1 MEYIDILT
9 RILSALL
16 LGFIIGLER
25 EMTNKYAGLR
35 TNILVC
41 LGACIFTIISIYGFP
56 TFADGD
62 NVIVSQ
68 ATGVRD
74 TARIAAQVVTGIG
87 FIGGGTV
94 LRHGANVFGLTT
106 AATLWCTAAI
116 GVLCA
121 SGFILEAIS
130 GTVIILFSN
139 VFLRYVN
146 KIVNQKSKYEQTKE
160 EFKVTITSSKDR
172 IKELIKDITSNTKFN
187 INKLDVKK
195 NTIILNIT
203 FFKPEEKQIT
213 KFIDIINKKYEIE
226 EYSYEKLKEEI
237 KIEEYDEL

>member
-1 MEYIDILT
+1 MSLEQFIVYLLICFF
-9 RILSALL
+9 LSF
-16 LGFIIGLER
+16 FIGIER
-25 EMTNKYAGLR
+25 QYRHRSVGLR
-35 TNILVC
+35 TTILVAIGSY
-41 LGACIFTIISIYGFP
+41 LF
-56 TFADGD
+56 
-62 NVIVSQ
+62 VSFSFLLNGYNIDV
-68 ATGVRD
+68 T
-74 TARIAAQVVTGIG
+74 RIAAQIVTGIG
-87 FIGGGTV
+87 F
-94 LRHGANVFGLTT
+94 LGAGVILKDGVKIRGLTT

-146 KIVNQKSKYEQTKE
+146 KIVNQKSRYEQTSE

-203 FFKPEEKQIT
+203 FFKSEEKQIT
-213 KFIDIINKKYEIE
+213 EFIDIINKKYEIE

>member
-1 MEYIDILT
+1 MSLEQFIVYLLICFF
-9 RILSALL
+9 LSF
-16 LGFIIGLER
+16 FIGIER
-25 EMTNKYAGLR
+25 QYRHRSVGLR
-35 TNILVC
+35 TTILVAIGSY
-41 LGACIFTIISIYGFP
+41 LF
-56 TFADGD
+56 
-62 NVIVSQ
+62 VSFSFLLNGYNIDV
-68 ATGVRD
+68 T
-74 TARIAAQVVTGIG
+74 RIAAQIVTGIG
-87 FIGGGTV
+87 F
-94 LRHGANVFGLTT
+94 LGAGVILKDGVKIRGLTT
-106 AATLWCTAAI
+106 AATLWCTASI

-146 KIVNQKSKYEQTKE
+146 KIVNQKSRYEQTSE
-160 EFKVTITSSKDR
+160 EFKVTITVSKDR
-172 IKELIKDITSNTKFN
+172 IKELIKDITCNTKFN

-203 FFKPEEKQIT
+203 FFKSEEKQIT
-213 KFIDIINKKYEIE
+213 EFIDIINKKYEIE

>member
-1 MEYIDILT
+1 MSLEKFIVYLLICFF
-9 RILSALL
+9 LSF
-16 LGFIIGLER
+16 FIGIER
-25 EMTNKYAGLR
+25 QYRQRSVGLR
-35 TNILVC
+35 TTILVAIGSY
-41 LGACIFTIISIYGFP
+41 LF
-56 TFADGD
+56 
-62 NVIVSQ
+62 VSFSFLLNGYNIDV
-68 ATGVRD
+68 T
-74 TARIAAQVVTGIG
+74 RIAAQIVTGIG
-87 FIGGGTV
+87 F
-94 LRHGANVFGLTT
+94 LGAGVILKDGVKIRGLTT
-106 AATLWCTAAI
+106 AATLWCTASI

-146 KIVNQKSKYEQTKE
+146 KIVNQKSRYEQTSE

-203 FFKPEEKQIT
+203 FFKSEEKQIT
-213 KFIDIINKKYEIE
+213 EFIDIINKKYEIE

>member
-1 MEYIDILT
+1 MSLEQFIVYLLICFF
-9 RILSALL
+9 LSF
-16 LGFIIGLER
+16 FIGIER
-25 EMTNKYAGLR
+25 QYRHRSVGLR
-35 TNILVC
+35 TTILVAIGSY
-41 LGACIFTIISIYGFP
+41 LF
-56 TFADGD
+56 
-62 NVIVSQ
+62 VSFSVLLNGYNIDV
-68 ATGVRD
+68 T
-74 TARIAAQVVTGIG
+74 RIAAQIVTGIG
-87 FIGGGTV
+87 F
-94 LRHGANVFGLTT
+94 LGAGVILKDGVKIRGLTT
-106 AATLWCTAAI
+106 AATLWCTASI

-146 KIVNQKSKYEQTKE
+146 KIVNQKSRYEQTSE

-172 IKELIKDITSNTKFN
+172 IKELTKDITSNTKFN

-203 FFKPEEKQIT
+203 FFKSEEKQIT
-213 KFIDIINKKYEIE
+213 EFIDIINKKYEIE

>member
-1 MEYIDILT
+1 M
-9 RILSALL
+9 
-16 LGFIIGLER
+16 
-25 EMTNKYAGLR
+25 
-35 TNILVC
+35 
-41 LGACIFTIISIYGFP
+41 
-56 TFADGD
+56 
-62 NVIVSQ
+62 
-68 ATGVRD
+68 
-74 TARIAAQVVTGIG
+74 
-87 FIGGGTV
+87 
-94 LRHGANVFGLTT
+94 LTT
-106 AATLWCTAAI
+106 AATLWCTASI

-121 SGFILEAIS
+121 NGFILEAIS

-146 KIVNQKSKYEQTKE
+146 KIVNQKSRYEQTSE

-203 FFKPEEKQIT
+203 FFKSEEKQIT
-213 KFIDIINKKYEIE
+213 EFIDIINKKYEIE

>member
-1 MEYIDILT
+1 MSLEKFIVYLLICFF
-9 RILSALL
+9 LSF
-16 LGFIIGLER
+16 FIGIER
-25 EMTNKYAGLR
+25 QYRHRSVGLR
-35 TNILVC
+35 TTILVAIGSY
-41 LGACIFTIISIYGFP
+41 LF
-56 TFADGD
+56 
-62 NVIVSQ
+62 VSFSFLLNGYNIDV
-68 ATGVRD
+68 T
-74 TARIAAQVVTGIG
+74 RIAAQIVTGIG
-87 FIGGGTV
+87 F
-94 LRHGANVFGLTT
+94 LGAGVILKDGVKIRGLTT

-213 KFIDIINKKYEIE
+213 EFIDIINKKYEIE

>member
-1 MEYIDILT
+1 MSLEQFIVYLLICFF
-9 RILSALL
+9 LSF
-16 LGFIIGLER
+16 FIGIER
-25 EMTNKYAGLR
+25 QYRHRSVGLR
-35 TNILVC
+35 TTILVAMGSY
-41 LGACIFTIISIYGFP
+41 LF
-56 TFADGD
+56 
-62 NVIVSQ
+62 VSFSVLLNGYNIDV
-68 ATGVRD
+68 T
-74 TARIAAQVVTGIG
+74 RIAAQIVTGIG
-87 FIGGGTV
+87 F
-94 LRHGANVFGLTT
+94 LGAGVILKDGVKIRGLTT

-160 EFKVTITSSKDR
+160 EFKVTITFSKDR

-203 FFKPEEKQIT
+203 FFKSEEKQIT
-213 KFIDIINKKYEIE
+213 EFIDIINKKYEIE

>member
-1 MEYIDILT
+1 MSLEQFIVYLLICFF
-9 RILSALL
+9 LSF
-16 LGFIIGLER
+16 FIGIER
-25 EMTNKYAGLR
+25 QYRHRSVGLR
-35 TNILVC
+35 TTILVAMGSY
-41 LGACIFTIISIYGFP
+41 LF
-56 TFADGD
+56 
-62 NVIVSQ
+62 VSFSFLLNGYNIDV
-68 ATGVRD
+68 T
-74 TARIAAQVVTGIG
+74 RIAAQIVTGIG
-87 FIGGGTV
+87 F
-94 LRHGANVFGLTT
+94 LGAGVILKDGVKIRGLTT
-106 AATLWCTAAI
+106 AATLWCTASI

-146 KIVNQKSKYEQTKE
+146 KIVNQKSRYEQTSE

-213 KFIDIINKKYEIE
+213 EFIDIINKKYEIE

>member
-1 MEYIDILT
+1 MSLEQFIVYLLICFF
-9 RILSALL
+9 LSF
-16 LGFIIGLER
+16 FIGIER
-25 EMTNKYAGLR
+25 QYRHRSVGLR
-35 TNILVC
+35 TTILVAMGSY
-41 LGACIFTIISIYGFP
+41 LF
-56 TFADGD
+56 
-62 NVIVSQ
+62 VSFSVLLNGYNIDV
-68 ATGVRD
+68 T
-74 TARIAAQVVTGIG
+74 RIAAQIVTGIG
-87 FIGGGTV
+87 F
-94 LRHGANVFGLTT
+94 LGAGVILKDGVKIRGLTT
-106 AATLWCTAAI
+106 AATLWCTASI

-146 KIVNQKSKYEQTKE
+146 KIVNQKSRYEQTSE
-160 EFKVTITSSKDR
+160 EFKVTITVSKDR

-203 FFKPEEKQIT
+203 FFKSEEKQIT
-213 KFIDIINKKYEIE
+213 EFIDIINKKYEIE

>member
-1 MEYIDILT
+1 MSLEQFIVYLLICFF
-9 RILSALL
+9 LSF
-16 LGFIIGLER
+16 FIGIER
-25 EMTNKYAGLR
+25 QYRQRSVGLR
-35 TNILVC
+35 TTILVAIGSY
-41 LGACIFTIISIYGFP
+41 LF
-56 TFADGD
+56 
-62 NVIVSQ
+62 VSFSFLLNGYNIDV
-68 ATGVRD
+68 T
-74 TARIAAQVVTGIG
+74 RIAAQIVTGIG
-87 FIGGGTV
+87 F
-94 LRHGANVFGLTT
+94 LGAGVILKDGVKIRGLTT
-106 AATLWCTAAI
+106 AATLWCTASI

-146 KIVNQKSKYEQTKE
+146 KIVNQKSRYEQTSE

-203 FFKPEEKQIT
+203 FFKSEEKQIT
-213 KFIDIINKKYEIE
+213 EFIDIINKKYEIE

>member
-1 MEYIDILT
+1 MSLEQFIVYLLICFF
-9 RILSALL
+9 LSF
-16 LGFIIGLER
+16 FIGIER
-25 EMTNKYAGLR
+25 QYRQRSVGLR
-35 TNILVC
+35 TTILVAIGSY
-41 LGACIFTIISIYGFP
+41 LF
-56 TFADGD
+56 
-62 NVIVSQ
+62 VSFSVLLNGYNIDV
-68 ATGVRD
+68 T
-74 TARIAAQVVTGIG
+74 RIAAQIVTGIG
-87 FIGGGTV
+87 F
-94 LRHGANVFGLTT
+94 LGAGVILKDGVKIRGLTT
-106 AATLWCTAAI
+106 AATLWCTASI

-146 KIVNQKSKYEQTKE
+146 KIVNQKSRYEQTSE

-203 FFKPEEKQIT
+203 FFKSEQKQIT
-213 KFIDIINKKYEIE
+213 EFIDIINKKYEIE

>member
-1 MEYIDILT
+1 MSLEKFIVYLLICFF
-9 RILSALL
+9 LSF
-16 LGFIIGLER
+16 FIGIER
-25 EMTNKYAGLR
+25 QYRHRSVGLR
-35 TNILVC
+35 TTILVAIGSY
-41 LGACIFTIISIYGFP
+41 L
-56 TFADGD
+56 FASFSFLLNGYNID
-62 NVIVSQ
+62 V
-68 ATGVRD
+68 T
-74 TARIAAQVVTGIG
+74 RIAAQIVTGIG
-87 FIGGGTV
+87 F
-94 LRHGANVFGLTT
+94 LGAGVILKDGVKIRGLTT

-146 KIVNQKSKYEQTKE
+146 KIVNQKSRYEQTSE

-213 KFIDIINKKYEIE
+213 EFIDIINKKYEIE

>member
-1 MEYIDILT
+1 MSLEQFIVYLLICFF
-9 RILSALL
+9 LSF
-16 LGFIIGLER
+16 FIGIER
-25 EMTNKYAGLR
+25 QYRQRSVGLR
-35 TNILVC
+35 TTILVAIGSY
-41 LGACIFTIISIYGFP
+41 LF
-56 TFADGD
+56 
-62 NVIVSQ
+62 VSFSFLLNGYNIDV
-68 ATGVRD
+68 T
-74 TARIAAQVVTGIG
+74 RIAAQIVTGIG
-87 FIGGGTV
+87 F
-94 LRHGANVFGLTT
+94 LGAGVILKDGVKIRGLTT
-106 AATLWCTAAI
+106 AATLWCTASI

-146 KIVNQKSKYEQTKE
+146 KIVNQKSRYEQTSE

-172 IKELIKDITSNTKFN
+172 IKELIKDITNNTKFN

-203 FFKPEEKQIT
+203 FFKSEEKQIT
-213 KFIDIINKKYEIE
+213 EFIDIINKKYEIE

>member
-1 MEYIDILT
+1 MSLEKFIVYLLICFF
-9 RILSALL
+9 LSF
-16 LGFIIGLER
+16 FIGIER
-25 EMTNKYAGLR
+25 QYRHRSVGLR
-35 TNILVC
+35 TTILVAMGSY
-41 LGACIFTIISIYGFP
+41 LF
-56 TFADGD
+56 
-62 NVIVSQ
+62 VSFSVLLNGYNIDV
-68 ATGVRD
+68 T
-74 TARIAAQVVTGIG
+74 RIAAQIVTGIG
-87 FIGGGTV
+87 F
-94 LRHGANVFGLTT
+94 LGAGVILKDGVKIRGLTT
-106 AATLWCTAAI
+106 AATLWCTASI

-213 KFIDIINKKYEIE
+213 EFIDIINKKYEIE

>member
-1 MEYIDILT
+1 MSLEQFIVYLLICFF
-9 RILSALL
+9 LSF
-16 LGFIIGLER
+16 FIGIER
-25 EMTNKYAGLR
+25 QYRQRSVGLR
-35 TNILVC
+35 TTILVAIGSY
-41 LGACIFTIISIYGFP
+41 LF
-56 TFADGD
+56 
-62 NVIVSQ
+62 VSFSFLLNGYNIDV
-68 ATGVRD
+68 T
-74 TARIAAQVVTGIG
+74 RIAAQIVTGIG
-87 FIGGGTV
+87 F
-94 LRHGANVFGLTT
+94 LGAGVILKDGVKIRGLTT

-146 KIVNQKSKYEQTKE
+146 KIVNQKSRYEQTSE

-203 FFKPEEKQIT
+203 FFKSEEKQIT
-213 KFIDIINKKYEIE
+213 EFIDIINKKYEIE

>member
-1 MEYIDILT
+1 MSLEQFIVYLLICFF
-9 RILSALL
+9 LSF
-16 LGFIIGLER
+16 FIGIER
-25 EMTNKYAGLR
+25 QYRHRSVGLR
-35 TNILVC
+35 TTILVAIGSY
-41 LGACIFTIISIYGFP
+41 LF
-56 TFADGD
+56 
-62 NVIVSQ
+62 VSFSVLLNGYNIDV
-68 ATGVRD
+68 T
-74 TARIAAQVVTGIG
+74 RIAAQIVTGIG
-87 FIGGGTV
+87 F
-94 LRHGANVFGLTT
+94 LGAGVILKDGVKIRGLTT
-106 AATLWCTAAI
+106 AATLWCTASI

-203 FFKPEEKQIT
+203 FFKSEEKQIT
-213 KFIDIINKKYEIE
+213 EFIDIINKKYEIE

>member
-1 MEYIDILT
+1 MSLEKFIVYLLICFF
-9 RILSALL
+9 LSF
-16 LGFIIGLER
+16 FIGIER
-25 EMTNKYAGLR
+25 QYRHRSVGLR
-35 TNILVC
+35 TTILVAMGSY
-41 LGACIFTIISIYGFP
+41 LF
-56 TFADGD
+56 
-62 NVIVSQ
+62 VSFSVLLNGYNIDV
-68 ATGVRD
+68 T
-74 TARIAAQVVTGIG
+74 RIAAQIVTGIG
-87 FIGGGTV
+87 F
-94 LRHGANVFGLTT
+94 LGAGLILKDGVKIRGLTT

-146 KIVNQKSKYEQTKE
+146 KIVNQKSRYEQTSE

-213 KFIDIINKKYEIE
+213 EFIDIINKKYEIE

>member
-1 MEYIDILT
+1 MKTVMIKDFFIWLVFVSFSFLLNGYNIDVT
-9 RILSALL
+9 
-16 LGFIIGLER
+16 
-25 EMTNKYAGLR
+25 
-35 TNILVC
+35 
-41 LGACIFTIISIYGFP
+41 
-56 TFADGD
+56 
-62 NVIVSQ
+62 
-68 ATGVRD
+68 
-74 TARIAAQVVTGIG
+74 RIAAQIVTGIG
-87 FIGGGTV
+87 F
-94 LRHGANVFGLTT
+94 LGAGVILKDGVKIRGLTT

-146 KIVNQKSKYEQTKE
+146 KIVNQKSRYEQTSE
-160 EFKVTITSSKDR
+160 EFKVTITFSKDR

-213 KFIDIINKKYEIE
+213 EFIDIINKKYEIE

>member
-1 MEYIDILT
+1 MSLEQFIVYLLICFF
-9 RILSALL
+9 LSF
-16 LGFIIGLER
+16 FIGIER
-25 EMTNKYAGLR
+25 QYRHRSVGLR
-35 TNILVC
+35 TTILVAIGSY
-41 LGACIFTIISIYGFP
+41 LF
-56 TFADGD
+56 
-62 NVIVSQ
+62 VSFSVLLNGYNIDV
-68 ATGVRD
+68 T
-74 TARIAAQVVTGIG
+74 RIAAQIVTGIG
-87 FIGGGTV
+87 F
-94 LRHGANVFGLTT
+94 LGAGVILKDGVKIRGLTT
-106 AATLWCTAAI
+106 AATLWCTASI

-213 KFIDIINKKYEIE
+213 EFIDIINKKYEIE

>member
-1 MEYIDILT
+1 MSLEQFIVYLLICFF
-9 RILSALL
+9 LSF
-16 LGFIIGLER
+16 FIGIER
-25 EMTNKYAGLR
+25 QYRHRSVGLR
-35 TNILVC
+35 TTILVAIGSY
-41 LGACIFTIISIYGFP
+41 LF
-56 TFADGD
+56 
-62 NVIVSQ
+62 VSFSVLLNGYNIDV
-68 ATGVRD
+68 T
-74 TARIAAQVVTGIG
+74 RIAAQIVTGIG
-87 FIGGGTV
+87 F
-94 LRHGANVFGLTT
+94 LGAGVILKDGVKIRGLTT

-146 KIVNQKSKYEQTKE
+146 KIVNQKSRYEQTSE

-213 KFIDIINKKYEIE
+213 EFIDIINKKYEIE

>member
-1 MEYIDILT
+1 MSLEQFIVYLLICFF
-9 RILSALL
+9 LSF
-16 LGFIIGLER
+16 FIGIER
-25 EMTNKYAGLR
+25 QYRHRSVGLR
-35 TNILVC
+35 TTILVAIGSY
-41 LGACIFTIISIYGFP
+41 LF
-56 TFADGD
+56 
-62 NVIVSQ
+62 VSFSFLLNGYNIDV
-68 ATGVRD
+68 T
-74 TARIAAQVVTGIG
+74 RIAAQIVTGIG
-87 FIGGGTV
+87 F
-94 LRHGANVFGLTT
+94 LGAGVILKDGVKIRGLTT
-106 AATLWCTAAI
+106 AATLWSTASI

-146 KIVNQKSKYEQTKE
+146 KIVNQKSRYEQTSE

-203 FFKPEEKQIT
+203 FFKSEEKQIT
-213 KFIDIINKKYEIE
+213 EFIDIINKKYEIE

>member
-1 MEYIDILT
+1 MSLEKFIVYLLICFFLSFFIGIERQYRHRSVGLRTTILVAIGSYLFASFSFLLNDYNIDLT
-9 RILSALL
+9 RIA
-16 LGFIIGLER
+16 
-25 EMTNKYAGLR
+25 
-35 TNILVC
+35 
-41 LGACIFTIISIYGFP
+41 
-56 TFADGD
+56 
-62 NVIVSQ
+62 SQ
-68 ATGVRD
+68 
-74 TARIAAQVVTGIG
+74 IVTGIG
-87 FIGGGTV
+87 F
-94 LRHGANVFGLTT
+94 LGAGVILKDGIKIRGLTT
-106 AATLWCTAAI
+106 AATLWCTASI

-146 KIVNQKSKYEQTKE
+146 KIVNQKSRYEQTSE

-203 FFKPEEKQIT
+203 FFKSEEKQIT
-213 KFIDIINKKYEIE
+213 EFIDIINKKYEIE

>member
-1 MEYIDILT
+1 MSLEKFIVYLLICFF
-9 RILSALL
+9 LSF
-16 LGFIIGLER
+16 FIGIER
-25 EMTNKYAGLR
+25 QYRHRSVGLR
-35 TNILVC
+35 TTILVAMGSY
-41 LGACIFTIISIYGFP
+41 LF
-56 TFADGD
+56 
-62 NVIVSQ
+62 VSFSVLLNGYNIDV
-68 ATGVRD
+68 T
-74 TARIAAQVVTGIG
+74 RIAAQIVTGIG
-87 FIGGGTV
+87 F
-94 LRHGANVFGLTT
+94 LGAGVILKDGVKIRGLTT

-213 KFIDIINKKYEIE
+213 EFIDIINKKYEIE

>member
-1 MEYIDILT
+1 MSLEQFIVYLLICFF
-9 RILSALL
+9 LSF
-16 LGFIIGLER
+16 FIGIER
-25 EMTNKYAGLR
+25 QYRHRSVGLR
-35 TNILVC
+35 TTILVAMGSY
-41 LGACIFTIISIYGFP
+41 LF
-56 TFADGD
+56 
-62 NVIVSQ
+62 VSFSVLLNGYNIDV
-68 ATGVRD
+68 T
-74 TARIAAQVVTGIG
+74 RIAAQIVTGIG
-87 FIGGGTV
+87 F
-94 LRHGANVFGLTT
+94 LGAGVILKDGVKIRGLTT

-146 KIVNQKSKYEQTKE
+146 KIVNQKSRYEQTSE

-172 IKELIKDITSNTKFN
+172 IKELIKDITNNTKFN

-203 FFKPEEKQIT
+203 FFKSEEKQIT
-213 KFIDIINKKYEIE
+213 EFIDIINKKYEIE

>member
-1 MEYIDILT
+1 MSLEKFIVYLLICFF
-9 RILSALL
+9 LSL
-16 LGFIIGLER
+16 FIGIER
-25 EMTNKYAGLR
+25 QYRHHSVGLR
-35 TNILVC
+35 TTILVAIGSY
-41 LGACIFTIISIYGFP
+41 LF
-56 TFADGD
+56 
-62 NVIVSQ
+62 VSFSFLLNGYNIDV
-68 ATGVRD
+68 T
-74 TARIAAQVVTGIG
+74 RIAAQIVTGMG
-87 FIGGGTV
+87 F
-94 LRHGANVFGLTT
+94 LGAGVILKDGVKIRGLTT
-106 AATLWCTAAI
+106 AATLWCTASI

-146 KIVNQKSKYEQTKE
+146 KIVNQKSRYEQTSE
-160 EFKVTITSSKDR
+160 EIKVTITSSKDR

-213 KFIDIINKKYEIE
+213 EFIDIINKKYEIE

>member
-1 MEYIDILT
+1 MSLEKFIVYLLICFF
-9 RILSALL
+9 LSF
-16 LGFIIGLER
+16 FIGIER
-25 EMTNKYAGLR
+25 QYRHRSVGLR
-35 TNILVC
+35 TTILVAIGSY
-41 LGACIFTIISIYGFP
+41 LF
-56 TFADGD
+56 
-62 NVIVSQ
+62 VSFSVLLNGYNIDV
-68 ATGVRD
+68 T
-74 TARIAAQVVTGIG
+74 RIAAQIVTGIG
-87 FIGGGTV
+87 F
-94 LRHGANVFGLTT
+94 LGAGVILKDGVKIRGLTT
-106 AATLWCTAAI
+106 AATLWCTASI

-146 KIVNQKSKYEQTKE
+146 KIVNQKSRYEQTSE

-203 FFKPEEKQIT
+203 FFKSEEKQIT
-213 KFIDIINKKYEIE
+213 EFIDIINKKYEIE
-226 EYSYEKLKEEI
+226 EYSYEKIKEEI

>member
-1 MEYIDILT
+1 MSLEQFIVYLLICFF
-9 RILSALL
+9 LSF
-16 LGFIIGLER
+16 FIGIER
-25 EMTNKYAGLR
+25 QYRHRSVGLR
-35 TNILVC
+35 TTILVAMGSY
-41 LGACIFTIISIYGFP
+41 LF
-56 TFADGD
+56 
-62 NVIVSQ
+62 VSFSVLLNGYNIDV
-68 ATGVRD
+68 T
-74 TARIAAQVVTGIG
+74 RIAAQIVTGIG
-87 FIGGGTV
+87 F
-94 LRHGANVFGLTT
+94 LGAGVILKDGVKIRGLTT
-106 AATLWCTAAI
+106 AATLWCTASI

-146 KIVNQKSKYEQTKE
+146 KIVNQKSRYEQTSE

-203 FFKPEEKQIT
+203 FFKSEEKQIT
-213 KFIDIINKKYEIE
+213 EFIDIINKKYERE

>member
-1 MEYIDILT
+1 MSLEQFIVYLLICFF
-9 RILSALL
+9 LSF
-16 LGFIIGLER
+16 FIGIER
-25 EMTNKYAGLR
+25 QYRHRSVGLR
-35 TNILVC
+35 TTILVAIGSY
-41 LGACIFTIISIYGFP
+41 LF
-56 TFADGD
+56 
-62 NVIVSQ
+62 VSFSVLLNGYNIDV
-68 ATGVRD
+68 T
-74 TARIAAQVVTGIG
+74 RIAAQIVTGIG
-87 FIGGGTV
+87 F
-94 LRHGANVFGLTT
+94 LGAGVILKDGVKIRGLTT
-106 AATLWCTAAI
+106 AATLWCTASI

-146 KIVNQKSKYEQTKE
+146 KIVNQKSRYEQTSE

-203 FFKPEEKQIT
+203 FFKSEEKQIT
-213 KFIDIINKKYEIE
+213 EFIDIINKN
-226 EYSYEKLKEEI
+226 SLLQLI
-237 KIEEYDEL
+237 KINFV

>member
-1 MEYIDILT
+1 MSLEKFIVYLLICFF
-9 RILSALL
+9 LSF
-16 LGFIIGLER
+16 FIGIER
-25 EMTNKYAGLR
+25 QYRHRSVGLR
-35 TNILVC
+35 TTILVAMGSY
-41 LGACIFTIISIYGFP
+41 LF
-56 TFADGD
+56 
-62 NVIVSQ
+62 VSFSVLLNGYNIDV
-68 ATGVRD
+68 T
-74 TARIAAQVVTGIG
+74 RIAAQIVTGIG
-87 FIGGGTV
+87 F
-94 LRHGANVFGLTT
+94 LGAGVILKDGVKIRGLTT
-106 AATLWCTAAI
+106 AATLWCTASI

-160 EFKVTITSSKDR
+160 EFKVTITFSKDR

-203 FFKPEEKQIT
+203 FFKSEEKQIT
-213 KFIDIINKKYEIE
+213 EFIDIINKKYEIE

>member
-1 MEYIDILT
+1 MSLEKFTVYLLICFF
-9 RILSALL
+9 LSF
-16 LGFIIGLER
+16 FIGIER
-25 EMTNKYAGLR
+25 QYRQRSVGLR
-35 TNILVC
+35 TTILVAIGSY
-41 LGACIFTIISIYGFP
+41 LF
-56 TFADGD
+56 
-62 NVIVSQ
+62 VSFSVLLNGYNIDV
-68 ATGVRD
+68 T
-74 TARIAAQVVTGIG
+74 RIAAQIVTGIG
-87 FIGGGTV
+87 F
-94 LRHGANVFGLTT
+94 LGAGVILKDGVKIRGLTT
-106 AATLWCTAAI
+106 AATLWCTASI

-130 GTVIILFSN
+130 GTTIILFSN

-213 KFIDIINKKYEIE
+213 EFIDIINKKYEIE
-226 EYSYEKLKEEI
+226 EYSYEKLKEQI
-237 KIEEYDEL
+237 RIEEYDEL

>member
-1 MEYIDILT
+1 MSLEQFIVYLLICFF
-9 RILSALL
+9 LSF
-16 LGFIIGLER
+16 FIGIER
-25 EMTNKYAGLR
+25 QYRHRSVGLR
-35 TNILVC
+35 TTILVAIGSY
-41 LGACIFTIISIYGFP
+41 LF
-56 TFADGD
+56 
-62 NVIVSQ
+62 VSFSFLLNGYNIDV
-68 ATGVRD
+68 T
-74 TARIAAQVVTGIG
+74 RIAAQIVTGIG
-87 FIGGGTV
+87 F
-94 LRHGANVFGLTT
+94 LGAGVILKDGVKIRGLTT

-146 KIVNQKSKYEQTKE
+146 KIVNQKSRYEQTSE
-160 EFKVTITSSKDR
+160 EFKVTITVSKDR

-203 FFKPEEKQIT
+203 FFKSEEKQIT
-213 KFIDIINKKYEIE
+213 EFIDIINKKYEIE

>member
-1 MEYIDILT
+1 MSLEQFIVYLLICFF
-9 RILSALL
+9 LSF
-16 LGFIIGLER
+16 FIGIER
-25 EMTNKYAGLR
+25 QYRHRSVGLR
-35 TNILVC
+35 TTILVAMGSY
-41 LGACIFTIISIYGFP
+41 LF
-56 TFADGD
+56 
-62 NVIVSQ
+62 VSFSVLLNGYNIDV
-68 ATGVRD
+68 T
-74 TARIAAQVVTGIG
+74 RIAAQIVTGIG
-87 FIGGGTV
+87 F
-94 LRHGANVFGLTT
+94 LGAGVILKDGVKIRGLTT

-146 KIVNQKSKYEQTKE
+146 KIVNQKNKYEQTKE

-203 FFKPEEKQIT
+203 FFKSEEKQIT
-213 KFIDIINKKYEIE
+213 EFIDIINKKYEIE

>member
-1 MEYIDILT
+1 MSLEQFIVYLLICFF
-9 RILSALL
+9 LSF
-16 LGFIIGLER
+16 FIGIER
-25 EMTNKYAGLR
+25 QYRHRSVGLR
-35 TNILVC
+35 TTILVAIGSY
-41 LGACIFTIISIYGFP
+41 LF
-56 TFADGD
+56 
-62 NVIVSQ
+62 VSSSFLLNGYNIDV
-68 ATGVRD
+68 T
-74 TARIAAQVVTGIG
+74 RIAAQIVTGIG
-87 FIGGGTV
+87 F
-94 LRHGANVFGLTT
+94 LGAGVILKDGVKIRGLTT
-106 AATLWCTAAI
+106 AATLWCTASI

-146 KIVNQKSKYEQTKE
+146 KIVNQKSRYEQTSE

-213 KFIDIINKKYEIE
+213 EFIDIINKKYEIE
-226 EYSYEKLKEEI
+226 EYSYEKLTEEI

>member
-1 MEYIDILT
+1 MSLEQFIVYLLICFF
-9 RILSALL
+9 LSF
-16 LGFIIGLER
+16 FIGIER
-25 EMTNKYAGLR
+25 QYRHRSVGLR
-35 TNILVC
+35 TTILVAMGSY
-41 LGACIFTIISIYGFP
+41 LF
-56 TFADGD
+56 
-62 NVIVSQ
+62 VSFSVLLNGYNIDV
-68 ATGVRD
+68 T
-74 TARIAAQVVTGIG
+74 RIAAQIVTGIG
-87 FIGGGTV
+87 F
-94 LRHGANVFGLTT
+94 LGAGVILKDGVKIRGLTT
-106 AATLWCTAAI
+106 AATLWCTASI

-160 EFKVTITSSKDR
+160 EFKVTITFSKDR

-213 KFIDIINKKYEIE
+213 EFIDIINKKYEIE